1 MAKLESIRK
10 DQFEAERKAAL
21 LIQRLWRIY
30 NKIVIKAREMK
41 KKNMAGIDDRLK
53 RILSNVTYEAYL
65 YFRVCCVLSIDSSSS
80 LFLSS
85 LLYLHCLDVLC
96 HKSTLPTR
104 AMITKHTSMK
114 YQS

>member
-41 KKNMAGIDDRLK
+41 KKNMAGIEDRLK
-53 RILSNVTYEAYL
+53 RILSNVIHEEYI
-65 YFRVCCVLSIDSSSS
+65 YFRVCCVLYINSSSF
-80 LFLSS
+80 LLPFCLSS
-85 LLYLHCLDVLC
+85 LSICITLMFSATYLQHF
-96 HKSTLPTR
+96 
-104 AMITKHTSMK
+104 
-114 YQS
+114 QQEQ